1 MSQLQSVEC
10 KIILQ
15 QFCVKGPLV
24 SLFVLHTYI
33 PINYASPIERKM
45 LLVVNNKKL
54 WRMFATCSILDVIVS
69 DNRKVVTNDEFETFM
84 KLNGIWHTKTTQY
97 HPLITGLLE
106 DVIQMLKES
115 LNTSNI
121 GSFANETRIFHF
133 LFKYRN
139 TQLEFCSI
147 ASHRQT
153 TTYAHI
159 YYLSIYV
166 YKREL
171 LTNIWVR
178 KITTTFTPVC
188 DNLP

>member
-15 QFCVKGPLV
+15 QFCVKEPLV
-24 SLFVLHTYI
+24 SLFVLHTCI
-33 PINYASPIERKM
+33 PINYASPIEGKM

-54 WRMFATCSILDVIVS
+54 WRMFATRGILDVIVS

-84 KLNGIWHTKTTQY
+84 KLNGIWHTKTTQ
-97 HPLITGLLE
+97 HHFLTNGLLE
-106 DVIQMLKES
+106 DVTQTLKES
-115 LNTSNI
+115 LNKSNT

-147 ASHRQT
+147 ASHQQT
-153 TTYAHI
+153 TMLTFI
-159 YYLSIYV
+159 TYLSWVYYV

-178 KITTTFTPVC
+178 KITMTFT
-188 DNLP
+188 